1 MAAATAA
8 FDWQAAFIAAVHWAD
23 PAGQLTLAG
32 QPAAA
37 GAACAPFA
45 EATTAFVV
53 VVDPALAV
61 FVVLLAS
68 HAWAHVAVQ
77 AHAKKASASSRID
90 FMDPTSR
97 KV

>member
-8 FDWQAAFIAAVHWAD
+8 FDWQAAFIAPVHWAE
-23 PAGQLTLAG
+23 PAG
-32 QPAAA
+32 QPAA
-37 GAACAPFA
+37 GAACTPLA

>member
-8 FDWQAAFIAAVHWAD
+8 FDWQAAFIAAVHWAE
-23 PAGQLTLAG
+23 PAGQAALAAH
-32 QPAAA
+32 PAAV
-37 GAACAPFA
+37 GAACTPFA

-53 VVDPALAV
+53 VVDPAFAV

-68 HAWAHVAVQ
+68 HAWAHVAVH
-77 AHAKKASASSRID
+77 AHAKRKSASSRSD